1 MKKKL
6 IPQKVWLQRNYIS
19 VQPEE
24 GCDVCEEHFVTKVR
38 RQITIVELI
47 MMERMFEARVLKFRR
62 MKTKIV
68 ADQFEYIYEYIY
80 EDSDQ
85 LLN

>member
-24 GCDVCEEHFVTKVR
+24 GCDVCEEHFVPKVR

-47 MMERMFEARVLKFRR
+47 IMATLMIMNKINWKIMMGI
-62 MKTKIV
+62 IV
-68 ADQFEYIYEYIY
+68 WVPAWMDF
-80 EDSDQ
+80 
-85 LLN
+85 

>member
-1 MKKKL
+1 
-6 IPQKVWLQRNYIS
+6 
-19 VQPEE
+19 
-24 GCDVCEEHFVTKVR
+24 
-38 RQITIVELI
+38 